1 MMSRS
6 SDGRFCNHNEPVKLT
21 DNTLRARWLEGEVL
35 RMKRLGFSYEA
46 IAQQITKV
54 GRGEE
59 APLTPLPESIRFPP
73 DYTITSMG
81 CHKALRRALKRAP
94 RLDVEELR
102 QIDTERCEDMYLSL
116 SPSIRKGDPQAVR
129 AGVQVLSLKAAIN
142 NYKSADAELKVSPGP
157 GWSSL
162 LGKDETVSL
171 LKEAMA
177 LLIQHGIQTEEMTRA
192 VGLELPAIEIA
203 ATKVDKAD

>member
-1 MMSRS
+1 MLSRS
-6 SDGRFCNHNEPVKLT
+6 SDGRFRNHNEPLKLT

-59 APLTPLPESIRFPP
+59 APLTPLPEGVGFPP
-73 DYTITSMG
+73 DYKITPMG
-81 CHKALRRALKRAP
+81 CHKALSRALKRAP
-94 RLDVEELR
+94 RLEIEELR

-142 NYKSADAELKVSPGP
+142 NYKTAEAELKISPGA
-157 GWSSL
+157 GWSSVL
-162 LGKDETVSL
+162 DKGETVSL
-171 LKEAMA
+171 FKEAMT
-177 LLIQHGIQTEEMTRA
+177 LLIQHGIQTDEITLA
-192 VGLELPAIEIA
+192 AGLEPPAREVE